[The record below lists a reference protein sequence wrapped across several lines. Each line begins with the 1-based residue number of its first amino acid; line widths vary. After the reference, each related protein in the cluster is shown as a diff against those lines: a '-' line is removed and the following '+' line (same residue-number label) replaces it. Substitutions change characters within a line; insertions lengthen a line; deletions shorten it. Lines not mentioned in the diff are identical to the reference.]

1 MSLSNFPMFMT
12 SNVDHENCWDD
23 EWTKPSPM
31 SRKEWHIHPVSW
43 SDNVPVR
50 MATGEKLLWEHP
62 FPVLCSVTFQDCKT
76 TGPNFTLQRGKHWL
90 SFFFPSSRNSL
101 FNQGPDTWM
110 HKQSNLCPGSFF
122 PPCYTLHLALTSDS
136 WSIQFMTSSK
146 WSSNIDMLPGTAPC
160 KCTVLCPNGQ

>member
-1 MSLSNFPMFMT
+1 MKTVGMGHISVMMNEQNHHPCPSKSDTFILSLGVIMSLSGWPRVRSYF
-12 SNVDHENCWDD
+12 ENTLSQFCAQL
-23 EWTKPSPM
+23 PF
-31 SRKEWHIHPVSW
+31 RI
-43 SDNVPVR
+43 VR
-50 MATGEKLLWEHP
+50 LQAQTLHFREENTDCP
-62 FPVLCSVTFQDCKT
+62 FFS
-76 TGPNFTLQRGKHWL
+76 
-90 SFFFPSSRNSL
+90 PSSRNSL

-110 HKQSNLCPGSFF
+110 HKHSNLCPGSFF